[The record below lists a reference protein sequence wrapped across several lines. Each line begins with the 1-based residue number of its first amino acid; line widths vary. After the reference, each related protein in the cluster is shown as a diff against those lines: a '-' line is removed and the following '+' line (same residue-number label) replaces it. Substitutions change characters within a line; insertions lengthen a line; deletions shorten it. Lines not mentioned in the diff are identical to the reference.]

1 MGKSRANHSGCV
13 DDLLRR
19 AAEGDGHALEEL
31 FRTYRGRLKRMVRL
45 RLNRQI
51 QGRVDESDIVQ
62 EAYLEASKRL
72 KAYRQEPNVP
82 FYLWLR
88 HIAGEKLIDAHRRHL
103 GARMRDAGREVSLHR
118 GPMPAA
124 TTAALAAQLLGRLTS
139 PSQAAVKAEMRVHVQ
154 EALDSLE
161 PMDREVLVL
170 RHFEQLNGAETAQ
183 VLRISKTAAS
193 SRYFR
198 AVRRLKETLASYPEL
213 FEK

>member
-1 MGKSRANHSGCV
+1 
-13 DDLLRR
+13 
-19 AAEGDGHALEEL
+19 
-31 FRTYRGRLKRMVRL
+31 MVRL
-45 RLNRQI
+45 RLNRQL

-72 KAYRQEPNVP
+72 KAYREELDAP

-88 HIAGEKLIDAHRRHL
+88 QITGEKLIDAHRRHL
-103 GARMRDAGREVSLHR
+103 GARMRDAGREVSICR

-139 PSQAAVKAEMRVHVQ
+139 PSQAVVKAEMRVRVQ
-154 EALDSLE
+154 EALESLE

-170 RHFEQLNGAETAQ
+170 RHFEQLDGAESAQ
-183 VLRISKTAAS
+183 VLGVSKTAAS

-198 AVRRLKETLASYPEL
+198 AVRRLKKVLASYPEL
-213 FEK
+213 FEN